1 MSYVEKAFYKYI
13 KNIFTSG
20 LKVLFSKRYI
30 FYTVAF
36 LLISLTTTVFF
47 LIRRNIVGGTPEV
60 LAALEL
66 TGNVLISVE
75 LSVAIT
81 YVLFGLF
88 FSKYPLK
95 FWVPPA
101 MIFAAGGAALIY
113 FLPIIS
119 PYIAAVCYFSWI
131 VVSMFL
137 TFSVSR
143 NFWGNKVL
151 GSIMFLG
158 KQADEGTIIFS
169 GIVFFF
175 SLVNTFL
182 SGYIIYDAVRR
193 FLISTKTL
201 GDITSLTFILVTV
214 LFALIAVILVNII
227 IFVWGKRD
235 DVFYTI
241 LAFFFVFSAFTLWK
255 YAIYTFQYRN
265 ETNIIPYDNV
275 GSIIM
280 ALFLIFYTV
289 SRYGRRIKKIE
300 KKEKEEIVYTLEE
313 SPDDDVSETKKE
325 ETWGLLKIP
334 KFMGP
339 LGVLITLMGLVLGY
353 HVTILQFISTE
364 DLFSTTF
371 FSLNDLVGLK
381 DKFAIILLPLLMIFF
396 LLSYR
401 WSSRFRFYSSP
412 ELYRFEMLPA
422 FEELEERLDRIRRGE
437 DSWKDYA
444 NMLIKEGIKYG
455 AKSTARKVIISP
467 TKKVAGA
474 IGGAYSKTKS
484 GVSKGF
490 RRVFRRKSKTEE
502 IEEDSEI
509 ET

>member
-13 KNIFTSG
+13 KNIFISG
-20 LKVLFSKRYI
+20 IKVLFSKRYI

-36 LLISLTTTVFF
+36 VLISLTTTIFYA
-47 LIRRNIVGGTPEV
+47 IRKYVTIVSPDTIALLKLVGNI
-60 LAALEL
+60 
-66 TGNVLISVE
+66 LISVE
-75 LSVAIT
+75 ISVAIT

-88 FSKYPLK
+88 FAKYPLK
-95 FWVPPA
+95 YWVPPA
-101 MIFAAGGAALIY
+101 IVFATGGAALVY
-113 FLPIIS
+113 FVPVIS
-119 PYIAAVCYFSWI
+119 PYIAAICYFSWI

-169 GIVFFF
+169 GVVFFF

-182 SGYIIYDAVRR
+182 AGYVIYDTIRR
-193 FLISTKTL
+193 FLMVPITIET
-201 GDITSLTFILVTV
+201 ITSLVFVLVTIF
-214 LFALIAVILVNII
+214 FALLAIVLVNII

-241 LAFFFVFSAFTLWK
+241 LAFFFVFSSFTLWK

-265 ETNIIPYDNV
+265 ESTIIPYDNA

-300 KKEKEEIVYTLEE
+300 NKEEEEIIYTIEE
-313 SPDDDVSETKKE
+313 TPTKGAKETKVE
-325 ETWGLLKIP
+325 DQWGLLKIP

-364 DLFSTTF
+364 DLFTQTF
-371 FSLNDLVGLK
+371 FTLNDLVGLK
-381 DKFAIILLPLLMIFF
+381 DKFAIILLPVLMIFF

-401 WSSRFRFYSSP
+401 WSSRFRFYTSP
-412 ELYRFEMLPA
+412 ELYRFEMLPS
-422 FEELEERLDRIRRGE
+422 FEELEERLERIKRGE

-455 AKSTARKVIISP
+455 AKSTARKVIITP

-490 RRVFRRKSKTEE
+490 NRVFRRKRNEE
-502 IEEDSEI
+502 KEAIEDEEES
-509 ET
+509 